1 MNRSNI
7 FSAMVVLMLL
17 MLASCHEN
25 YTPKPRGYFRI
36 DLPESSYVKFDSVG
50 FPYSFE
56 YPVYASVSSDPYAP
70 DQKYWL
76 NINYPEFKATLH
88 LSYKPVQNDLV
99 SILNDAYT
107 LVSKHISKAD
117 AIYDSL
123 VINPDKKVYG
133 TVFDIEGIGVASPY
147 QFYVTD
153 STSHYLRGAL
163 YFNVHPNNDS
173 LKPVIQFIKKDID
186 HFISSLS
193 WKNPGEDR

>member
-1 MNRSNI
+1 
-7 FSAMVVLMLL
+7 MVVLMLL
-17 MLASCHEN
+17 MLASCHES

-36 DLPESSYVKFDSVG
+36 DLPESSYVKFDSAG

-193 WKNPGEDR
+193 WKNYGKDR